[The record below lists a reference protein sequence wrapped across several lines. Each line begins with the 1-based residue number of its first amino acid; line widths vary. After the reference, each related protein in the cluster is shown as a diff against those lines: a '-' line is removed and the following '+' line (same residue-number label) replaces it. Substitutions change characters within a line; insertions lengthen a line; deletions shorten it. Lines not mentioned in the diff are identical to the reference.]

1 MLAAVSTAPAD
12 VLDTEGYS
20 LFYPDVKEADVEMWA
35 VKTVYQHDSST
46 NASLVASL
54 KRTAPTARDHQASIH
69 FAPSL
74 IGNSFHVVLV
84 AGHWLTDGR
93 GAIKI
98 LNYILNNLNTAVDA
112 EWNWGEEAA
121 RLSIPLPVAT
131 GRRVAKSGKVIPL
144 PTEEVQAVLS
154 MIIGGDLATQPA
166 FSHPQRLYDTDR
178 SDVDS
183 VHDICLSPL
192 DSKALLDACRA
203 HHVSVT
209 ALLNVL
215 LSMAF
220 VGEPAVLAGSKT
232 VPIPFFSTHRGHDLL
247 EEHKQSVGLQL
258 VLAPFGLSSELLRSC
273 WITYPSMSSDGI
285 WRAARESKRQL
296 VEAVVSQFLAP
307 SMSGLALTHP
317 VARYWPDLR
326 ARDHLR
332 NPSQSDRRYR
342 RPVLSGSGTVCYL
355 GRQDD

>member
-1 MLAAVSTAPAD
+1 
-12 VLDTEGYS
+12 
-20 LFYPDVKEADVEMWA
+20 MWA
-35 VKTVYQHDSST
+35 SKTVHKHDSST
-46 NASLVASL
+46 NADLVALL

-74 IGNSFHVVLV
+74 VGNSFHVLLV

-98 LNYILNNLNTAVDA
+98 LNYILNNLNTAENA
-112 EWNWGEEAA
+112 GWNWGEEAA
-121 RLSIPLPVAT
+121 RLSIPLPLAT
-131 GRRVAKSGKVIPL
+131 GRRVAKSGKILPL
-144 PTEEVQAVLS
+144 PIEEVQAVLS
-154 MIIGGDLATQPA
+154 MIIGGETATQPA
-166 FSHPQRLYDTDR
+166 FSHPQRLYDADR
-178 SDVDS
+178 NEVDS
-183 VHDICLSPL
+183 IHEICLSPL

-220 VGEPAVLAGSKT
+220 VGEPAVLANSKT

-247 EEHKQSVGLQL
+247 EQHMQSVGLQL
-258 VLAPFGLSSELLRSC
+258 VLAPFGLSSELLRSS
-273 WITYPSMSSDGI
+273 WRSYPSISSDGI
-285 WRAARESKRQL
+285 WTAARESKRQL
-296 VEAVVSQFLAP
+296 VEAVVSRYLAQ
-307 SMSGLALTHP
+307 SMSLTDP

-332 NPSQSDRRYR
+332 NPS
-342 RPVLSGSGTVCYL
+342 
-355 GRQDD
+355 